1 MLEAITTAKENRDTT
16 CLNFALNWFAHFA
29 RSHPNLIKEVADSSM
44 LGSGKESLVFL
55 RAKAKETGL
64 WILWISALLS
74 EANLSLS
81 SGESVSAAMESMVRS
96 SRLIVEKNART
107 LIGPQLS
114 LSAGLWD
121 RLGLTVMST
130 MTCEVFHRC
139 HARSSVL
146 DDQLKLTC
154 RVAGLLAG
162 KGQYDEAFAKLEGID
177 TNSLRSA
184 KPDQYW
190 RLYRGLLK
198 LRRDLHHDNLE
209 SAEALL
215 SQLLQH
221 SPDDIDVEMR
231 STIDTL
237 HIEALIRRH
246 EFDAAFTKVEKLL
259 SGLRETNTDVSK
271 RIRLLLVKVHLLD
284 CTGRPEK
291 GFTLAMRAAS
301 MAWRSRLVTLLW
313 QAIGALANILNC
325 LGEFAG
331 AERLL
336 VALLPRCLETDEV
349 HVTGTLYSL
358 LADARIGL
366 LGEMKA
372 HRGSASERAKLIGK
386 VHKTLDSAFKCFS
399 SVEDVRKQYEVMAK
413 KATLYKVEGDHGR
426 ADSCAEAYLGLW
438 QEELARR

>member
-1 MLEAITTAKENRDTT
+1 
-16 CLNFALNWFAHFA
+16 
-29 RSHPNLIKEVADSSM
+29 
-44 LGSGKESLVFL
+44 
-55 RAKAKETGL
+55 
-64 WILWISALLS
+64 
-74 EANLSLS
+74 
-81 SGESVSAAMESMVRS
+81 
-96 SRLIVEKNART
+96 
-107 LIGPQLS
+107 
-114 LSAGLWD
+114 
-121 RLGLTVMST
+121 
-130 MTCEVFHRC
+130 
-139 HARSSVL
+139 L